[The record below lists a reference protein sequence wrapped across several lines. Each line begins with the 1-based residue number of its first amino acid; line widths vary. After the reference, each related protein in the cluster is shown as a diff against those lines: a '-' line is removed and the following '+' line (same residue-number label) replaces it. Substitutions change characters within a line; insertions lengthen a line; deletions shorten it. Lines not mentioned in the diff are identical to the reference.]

1 MRRRYIPPIMDWLNN
16 IFFPGGNFL
25 GIEWHVWKVIGWM
38 GNITFTSRFFV
49 QWYYTEKMKQVVVP
63 VAFWWLSLT
72 GASLL
77 FAYAAFFRRD
87 SVFIFAY
94 VFTFIPYI
102 RNLIIHHRHLN
113 AHNDCPDCGAITPP
127 KANYCAE
134 CGCRLKAEATATA
147 STA

>member
-63 VAFWWLSLT
+63 VAFWWLSLI

-77 FAYAAFFRRD
+77 GETRERERLVTISFSPPSKPPTAFP
-87 SVFIFAY
+87 S
-94 VFTFIPYI
+94 
-102 RNLIIHHRHLN
+102 
-113 AHNDCPDCGAITPP
+113 
-127 KANYCAE
+127 
-134 CGCRLKAEATATA
+134 
-147 STA
+147 

>member
-1 MRRRYIPPIMDWLNN
+1 MDWLSGI
-16 IFFPGGNFL
+16 IFPDGRFL
-25 GIEWHVWKVIGWM
+25 GIEWHAWKAIGWL
-38 GNITFTSRFFV
+38 GNIVFSTRFFV
-49 QWYYTEKMKQVVVP
+49 QWYYTEKMKQVVIP

-102 RNLIIHHRHLN
+102 RNLIIHHRHLD
-113 AHNDCPDCGAITPP
+113 AHSSCPDCGTNSPP
-127 KANYCAE
+127 AANYCSK
-134 CGCRLKAEATATA
+134 CGCRLKEEAPAA
-147 STA
+147 APAV